1 MHKNRK
7 TARLEQKEREKCRK
21 RERKQLYFS
30 EVFSALSHTPQLP
43 HSHYPEYE
51 RTIGEKIGLSVLC
64 WMVKMSAGLSY

>member
-1 MHKNRK
+1 MHKNRN
-7 TARLEQKEREKCRK
+7 TAGIEQKEREKCRK

-30 EVFSALSHTPQLP
+30 ESFSVLAHTPKLL

-64 WMVKMSAGLSY
+64 